1 MSLYLSDFNYD
12 MDHSLKINDLLQ
24 QFNKEKIGIL
34 KKLLYNLNLDIQV
47 FVDYFI
53 ANEGI

>member
-12 MDHSLKINDLLQ
+12 MDHSLKINALLQ